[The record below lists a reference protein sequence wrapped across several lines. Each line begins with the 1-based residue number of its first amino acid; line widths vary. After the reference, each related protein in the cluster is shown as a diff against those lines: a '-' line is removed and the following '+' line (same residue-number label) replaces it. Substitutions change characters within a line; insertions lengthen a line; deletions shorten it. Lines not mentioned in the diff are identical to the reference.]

1 MHSNDP
7 TRRHVLTGGA
17 ALGLTLLAGNAQ
29 ALSTNQASA
38 FIQQVV
44 DQTMGIVNSS
54 ASTDQALSQFEQV
67 LARYGDMPVVA
78 RAVLGQPWRSAS
90 GSQQQAFVQAFQGYL
105 ARKYGREFREYRG
118 ASMRVSGAS
127 DQGDKGILVN
137 TVVDLPGRQ
146 PFAVDW
152 QVSDRSGATKLI
164 NLIIE
169 GVSMLTT
176 ERSEVRAIYESNRS
190 NLDATI
196 QDLRQRG

>member
-1 MHSNDP
+1 MSAAP
-7 TRRHVLTGGA
+7 FFREVAGGPDE
-17 ALGLTLLAGNAQ
+17 
-29 ALSTNQASA
+29 
-38 FIQQVV
+38 VEV
-44 DQTMGIVNSS
+44 
-54 ASTDQALSQFEQV
+54 
-67 LARYGDMPVVA
+67 R
-78 RAVLGQPWRSAS
+78 WRS
-90 GSQQQAFVQAFQGYL
+90 FQLDPSAPQHGGELTTPML

-118 ASMRVSGAS
+118 ASMTVSGAS

-137 TVVDLPGRQ
+137 TVVNLPGRQ

-176 ERSEVRAIYESNRS
+176 ERSEVRAIYEANRS

-196 QDLRQRG
+196 QSLRGRG